1 MLLEILQDTV
11 PVVTVIALAVWAM
24 VISMA
29 RDFEGY

>member
-1 MLLEILQDTV
+1 MILELLQDAIPLMTV
-11 PVVTVIALAVWAM
+11 LALVVWAM